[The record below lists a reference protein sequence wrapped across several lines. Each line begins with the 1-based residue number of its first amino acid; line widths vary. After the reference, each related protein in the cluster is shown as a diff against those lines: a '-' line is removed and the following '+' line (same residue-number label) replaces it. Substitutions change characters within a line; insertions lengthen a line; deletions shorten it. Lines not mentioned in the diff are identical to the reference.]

1 MRYFLAVN
9 QRLKIYDCQFQ
20 FHMKINWNQ
29 FFLLGETLLESLGKS
44 GPTNILL
51 IISNVCTI
59 FKNVGFLAVKQ
70 VKTHYTNSFLI
81 NLNFGEKL
89 LITHLLRKDFSE
101 KINFIIFFFFNLT
114 IKG

>member
-51 IISNVCTI
+51 IISNVCTV

-70 VKTHYTNSFLI
+70 VKTHTNSFVI

-101 KINFIIFFFFNLT
+101 KINFIIFFFF
-114 IKG
+114 